1 MCFMENNEKLKKAIK
16 RIEEMN
22 KRSFELSK
30 NYPDKTKRKMFLHYC
45 SAYTSAIM
53 ELEDML

>member
-1 MCFMENNEKLKKAIK
+1 MENNEKLKKAIK